1 MNDKDIKVILLE
13 ELDDSL
19 SVGENINITK
29 IGNENKN
36 ISNILGKISKIDSD
50 KSYDCIYFEL
60 DTDLTKNK
68 CIIDY
73 YNNCDKERILE
84 DILLQ

>member
-19 SVGENINITK
+19 SAGEHITIRK

-36 ISNILGKISKIDSD
+36 ISNILGKISKNDSN

-60 DTDLTKNK
+60 DMDLTKNK
-68 CIIDY
+68 SITDY
-73 YNNCDKERILE
+73 YNNCDKEQILE
-84 DILLQ
+84 DILSQ